1 ASRQVGRTP
10 SRRRLT
16 RPGGASAVMYQGW
29 MLSTAPFLIHRR
41 TTDCSTPSLRS
52 HLLCATPLIR
62 MSMREPPNTWSY
74 GSESPGVDR
83 GPLWRE
89 AARRVLDLAR
99 PASGGPPRP
108 RPDPDPRPIRSHP
121 SPNPSLAVLARPRP
135 GQTQADP

>member
-1 ASRQVGRTP
+1 
-10 SRRRLT
+10 
-16 RPGGASAVMYQGW
+16 MYQGW

-62 MSMREPPNTWSY
+62 MSMRDPPSTWPY
-74 GSESPGVDR
+74 GGASPGVDR

-108 RPDPDPRPIRSHP
+108 RPDSVSPQPEPVPDRPGPTSPRPDPAWP
-121 SPNPSLAVLARPRP
+121 
-135 GQTQADP
+135 